1 MRELPYDFPEVLVGT
16 AEYADGPTG
25 CTLLCFEAGATCA
38 VDVRGGAVAAR
49 ELHTVSLADGWG
61 EVDGVLFTGGSTWG
75 LDAAAGVIHRL
86 SEERDGSVAFEDI
99 PALPTAA
106 VYDFT
111 GRDNTL
117 FPDAELGLAA
127 YDALATGKVP
137 LGRTGAGANVT
148 VGTYLGDAGAAASGQ
163 GAAFARHGP
172 LKLLVLAVVNACG
185 NVYTRDGALVAG
197 GPDAWQALAAK
208 LASPQPRAPTRP
220 RGGNTLLLA
229 VVTNA
234 ALDRLELQRVAAMCN
249 AAAARVVDPFHTPED
264 GDVCFALSTS
274 SARLPQGFGAG
285 DVGVLAGRL
294 VQDAIVT
301 AVTAARP
308 NAAR

>member
-1 MRELPYDFPEVLVGT
+1 MRALPYDFPEVLVGT
-16 AEYADGPTG
+16 AEYEDGPTG
-25 CTLLCFEAGATCA
+25 CTLVCCEAGAACA

-86 SEERDGSVAFEDI
+86 SEERGGSVGFDDI

-111 GRDNTL
+111 GRDNTI

-127 YDALATGKVP
+127 YDALATGAVP
-137 LGRTGAGANVT
+137 LGRRGAGANVT
-148 VGTYLGDAGAAASGQ
+148 VGTYLGDAGAVPSGQ
-163 GAAFARHGP
+163 GAAFASHGP
-172 LKLLVLAVVNACG
+172 FKLLVIAVVNACG
-185 NVYTRDGALVAG
+185 NIYTREGALLAG
-197 GPDAWQALAAK
+197 GPDPSER
-208 LASPQPRAPTRP
+208 LASLLARPEPRAPARP
-220 RGGNTLLLA
+220 RTGNTLLLA

-234 ALDRLELQRVAAMCN
+234 ALDRLELQRVAVMGN
-249 AAAARVVDPFHTPED
+249 AAAARVIDPFHTTED
-264 GDVCFALSTS
+264 GDVCFALSTA

-301 AVTAARP
+301 AVKSAVR
-308 NAAR
+308 